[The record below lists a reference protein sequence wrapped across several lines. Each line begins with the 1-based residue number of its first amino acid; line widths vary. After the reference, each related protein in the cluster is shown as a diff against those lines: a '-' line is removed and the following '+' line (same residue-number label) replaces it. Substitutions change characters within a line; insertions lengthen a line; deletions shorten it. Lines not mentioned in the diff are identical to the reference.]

1 MRRALLLVTL
11 LLTVL
16 LAWMNVAVHTAPAP
30 GSSEERERS
39 MEHLAFLEGKV
50 HDGLDDDMQRL
61 FPEGSVFTDA
71 LYGLAWCGIARK
83 GTPGKL
89 RSKALQEAGWAYAQL
104 DRADVKARFPALAEP
119 RYGMFYAGWKCL
131 LLGERMSLE
140 GAHADPASRE
150 EWDQRA
156 QEIATAF
163 GASQSPFLESY
174 AGMAWPADAVVA
186 MAALALHER
195 SSGPTEHGR
204 IIARWVAQVRSRLD
218 ERGMIP
224 HAWDPWAD
232 RSAGSARGSS
242 QALMNCFL
250 PMIDRE
256 LAFEQFALFREHFL
270 ATRLGLTIVRE
281 HPHGDHGRGD
291 VDSGPVILGG
301 GSAASLVG
309 AGACRAN
316 GDLSVAV
323 GLDATRE
330 GLGLVI
336 GGDRKRY
343 LFGLLPMADLFI
355 VWSRT
360 LAPEDAPEALPPP
373 SLLGFHG
380 WSLSILAILWSPWI
394 VRGMRRHRRQRDQ
407 YFGV

>member
-1 MRRALLLVTL
+1 MRRVLLSITI
-11 LLTVL
+11 LLTAL
-16 LAWMNVAVHTAPAP
+16 LAWMNAAVHTAPVP
-30 GSSEERERS
+30 GSGEERERL
-39 MEHLAFLEGKV
+39 MEHLAFLERRV

-71 LYGLAWCGIARK
+71 LYGAAWCGIAREEVSD
-83 GTPGKL
+83 TL
-89 RSKALQEAGWAYAQL
+89 RSKALQEAGWAYARL

-119 RYGMFYAGWKCL
+119 RYGMFYAGWRCL
-131 LLGERMSLE
+131 LLGELMSVE
-140 GAHADPASRE
+140 GTDADPARRA

-163 GASQSPFLESY
+163 GASPSPFLESY

-195 SSGPTEHGR
+195 SSSTMEHGR

-232 RSAGSARGSS
+232 RSAGAARGSS

-256 LAFEQFALFREHFL
+256 LAVEQFALFKRHFI

-281 HPHGDHGRGD
+281 YPRGDHGWGD
-291 VDSGPVILGG
+291 VDSGPVILGA

-309 AGACRAN
+309 AGACRAH
-316 GDLSVAV
+316 GDLRTAT

-330 GLGLVI
+330 ALGLVV

-360 LAPEDAPEALPPP
+360 LAPADTPEVLPPP
-373 SLLGFHG
+373 SSLGFHG
-380 WSLSILAILWSPWI
+380 WSLLILAFLWSPWV
-394 VRGMRRHRRQRDQ
+394 VRWMRRRRRST
-407 YFGV
+407 